1 MKKSTRMFELLFT
14 SFPAV
19 IRYFQLR
26 RRGEPIT
33 VWNMKTAV
41 FLWAIMAFAVFTVVF
56 YYHPK
61 TYAGVVPFRTVSVV
75 AQTTGPVTEVAVI
88 NGQRVETGDLLF
100 RIEDSA
106 QRAALAEAEAQLAVI
121 DAEEIKAQDNRKVAE
136 AGVAEIEARIVSLQ
150 DDLSDAQS
158 LVDRGV
164 GRTNTVIEATASL
177 ESAEADLQAAMSQL
191 DLAMVEI
198 EKSIPAERYAIETTI
213 DQARTAL
220 AFTEVRSLVS
230 GTVTQLS
237 LSVGSP
243 ATTLVVRPSMIII
256 PDRPKDTPIRVLAG
270 FSQVANSTIYDGMP
284 AEVACE
290 PNANIG
296 FRNAI
301 FPARIVSVQ
310 PAVATGQVV
319 PSGDLR
325 ELNNATYRGSV
336 QAFIELVYEEHEAM
350 LLDGAGCIVQ
360 AYTNNIDGTFGHI
373 VAATGVVKAAGLRMK
388 VLGAILMGIGLAGG
402 GGH

>member
-1 MKKSTRMFELLFT
+1 MFELMFT

-26 RRGEPIT
+26 RRGEAMT

-41 FLWAIMAFAVFTVVF
+41 FLWAIMAFAVFTIVF
-56 YYHPK
+56 YFHPK

-75 AQTTGPVTEVAVI
+75 AQTTGPVTEVAVV
-88 NGQRVETGDLLF
+88 NGQRVEPGDLLF

-121 DAEEIKAQDNRKVAE
+121 DAEEIKAEDSKKVAE
-136 AGVAEIEARIVSLQ
+136 AGVTEVEARIVSLEN
-150 DDLSDAQS
+150 DRNDAEA
-158 LVDRGV
+158 LVERGV
-164 GRTNTVIEATASL
+164 GTTNTVIEATAAL
-177 ESAEADLQAAMSQL
+177 EAAEADLQAAISQL
-191 DLAMVEI
+191 DLALVDLEQR
-198 EKSIPAERYAIETTI
+198 IPAERQSIMATIE
-213 DQARTAL
+213 QAKTAL
-220 AFTEVRSLVS
+220 AFTEVNSLVS
-230 GTVTQLS
+230 GTVTQLA

-256 PDRPKDTPIRVLAG
+256 PDRPEDMPIRVLAG

-301 FPARIVSVQ
+301 FPAHIVTVQ

-319 PSGDLR
+319 PSGDLL

-336 QAFIELVYEEHEAM
+336 QAFVELVHKEHEAM
-350 LLDGAGCIVQ
+350 LLDGSGCIVQ
-360 AYTNNIDGTFGHI
+360 AYTNNLDGAFGHI
-373 VAATGVVKAAGLRMK
+373 VAATGVVKAASLRMK
-388 VLGAILMGIGLAGG
+388 TLGSILAGIGLTGG

>member
-1 MKKSTRMFELLFT
+1 MFELMFT

-33 VWNMKTAV
+33 VWNMKTAM
-41 FLWAIMAFAVFTVVF
+41 FLWAIMAFLVFTIVF

-88 NGQRVETGDLLF
+88 NGQRVEAGDLLF

-106 QRAALAEAEAQLAVI
+106 QRAALAEAEAQMAVI
-121 DAEEIKAQDNRKVAE
+121 DAEEIKAEDNRKVAE

-150 DDLSDAQS
+150 DDLSDAQA
-158 LVDRGV
+158 LVERGV
-164 GRTNTVIEATASL
+164 GTTNTVIEATAAL
-177 ESAEADLQAAMSQL
+177 ESADADLQAAKSQL
-191 DLAMVEI
+191 DLAVVEL
-198 EKSIPAERYAIETTI
+198 EQSIPAERQAIEATVE
-213 DQARTAL
+213 QSETAL
-220 AFTEVRSLVS
+220 AFTEVRSLVG
-230 GTVTQLS
+230 GTVTQLA

-243 ATTLVVRPSMIII
+243 ATTLVLRPSMIII
-256 PDRPKDTPIRVLAG
+256 PDRAEGLPVRVVAG
-270 FSQVANSTIYDGMP
+270 FSQVANSTIYEGMP

-301 FPARIVSVQ
+301 FPAHIVSVQ

-319 PSGDLR
+319 PSGDLL
-325 ELNNATYRGSV
+325 ELNNATNRGSV
-336 QAFIELVYEEHEAM
+336 QAYVELVYKEHEAL

-360 AYTNNIDGTFGHI
+360 AYTNNIGGTFGHI
-373 VAATGVVKAAGLRMK
+373 VSATGVVKAAGLRMK
-388 VLGAILMGIGLAGG
+388 VLGSILMGIGLAGG